1 MANAIYPKYKEAL
14 LSAANNVSLVDGT
27 VKVSLIDNEEI
38 VYNSSIEFYS
48 ELNETGVIATTTVA
62 NTSVT
67 NGLFNGDDVTFT
79 TVTGDQSE
87 AILFW
92 IDTGDAN
99 TSRVVAYLDTGISG
113 LPITPNGSDIDIQW
127 NVSGIFQL

>member
-48 ELNETGVIATTTVA
+48 ELNETGVIATATVA